1 MNYKPDLL
9 HKSRS
14 LFINFHELWWK
25 SYVRRNEKERK
36 IYIDQGLLP
45 SRLPAV
51 LGPLQITPGDVY
63 TELKNLVKT
72 FR

>member
-1 MNYKPDLL
+1 M
-9 HKSRS
+9 
-14 LFINFHELWWK
+14 FIDH
-25 SYVRRNEKERK
+25 
-36 IYIDQGLLP
+36 GLLP

-63 TELKNLVKT
+63 TELKSLVKT

>member
-1 MNYKPDLL
+1 MEA
-9 HKSRS
+9 S
-14 LFINFHELWWK
+14 LEEKLRGDKNINQWF
-25 SYVRRNEKERK
+25 
-36 IYIDQGLLP
+36 LP

-51 LGPLQITPGDVY
+51 LGPLQITLGDVY

>member
-1 MNYKPDLL
+1 L
-9 HKSRS
+9 SG
-14 LFINFHELWWK
+14 
-25 SYVRRNEKERK
+25 NEKVRK
-36 IYIDQGLLP
+36 MYIDQGLLP

-51 LGPLQITPGDVY
+51 LGLLQITPGDVY